1 MIPLSP
7 YKVAIITGAFG
18 LMGRQHT
25 MALREIDYKV
35 YALDNSRDKLSSF
48 NDFVA
53 LEDSEKGMVVPLIV
67 DLRSE
72 NEIRAA
78 INTIYEAEGRIDS
91 ILNNAARN
99 PVPSILGLAERVE
112 NFNVDVWNEEVQV
125 GLTSAILLVKYA
137 IPYMKT
143 GGCIVNIASD
153 LAVIAPDQRI
163 YNSLGRDSEG
173 NYFVKPVSYS
183 VIKTGVLGFTRYLST
198 YLAPR
203 AIRVNA
209 LSPGGIYAGQEDAF
223 VRSLE
228 SLIPLGRMANIAE
241 YRGAIQF
248 LCSDASS
255 YMTGQ
260 NLIIDGGRSVW

>member
-1 MIPLSP
+1 MIPFSP
-7 YKVAIITGAFG
+7 NKVAIVTGAFG
-18 LMGRQHT
+18 LLGRQHT

-35 YALDNSRDKLSSF
+35 YALDNSQDKLSGF

-53 LEDSEKGMVVPLIV
+53 LEDSKKDMIVPLIV

-72 NEIRAA
+72 NEIRTA

-91 ILNNAARN
+91 IVNNAAKN
-99 PVPSILGLAERVE
+99 PVPSILKLAERVE
-112 NFNVDVWNEEVQV
+112 NFNVDAWNEEVQV
-125 GLTSAILLVKYA
+125 GLTSAILLAKYA

-163 YNSLGRDSEG
+163 YKSLGRDSEG
-173 NYFVKPVSYS
+173 NYFVKPLSYS
-183 VIKTGVLGFTRYLST
+183 VIKTGILGFTRYLST

-209 LSPGGIYAGQEDAF
+209 LSPGGVYAGQEDAL
-223 VRSLE
+223 VCSLE
-228 SLIPLGRMANIAE
+228 SLIPLGRMANVAE
-241 YRGAIQF
+241 YRGALQF

-260 NLIIDGGRSVW
+260 NLVVDGGRSVW